1 MNAEIISVGTE
12 LLLGQTINTD
22 AAYIA
27 RELSGIG
34 VNLLYTTVV
43 GDNPARLRETL
54 ETAYRRSDLIITT
67 GGLGPTEDD
76 LTKETIAETAGKKL
90 VIDPVAKTMIEE
102 FFATRPDA
110 ASENQ
115 KKQALLPEGCTPF
128 ENRHGTAPGCAFETD
143 GGKTVIMLPGPP
155 SELVPML
162 EESAIPYLLNLEN
175 AIIYSRNIHVFGR
188 GEGAVAQTI
197 SDYVNLSNPT
207 VATYAKDGEMFV
219 RVTAK
224 AKTQAQA
231 EALCAPIVAEIE
243 DIVGDFVYTDRYES
257 LEELAVSLLSERGM
271 TLAAAESCTG
281 GLLAKRITDIPGAS
295 AVFGFGTVTYANE
308 AKEKLLGVRHET
320 LEAFGAVS
328 SETAREMAEG
338 VRKLAGSDLGIGI
351 TGIAGP
357 GGGTPE
363 KPVGLVYIALSDGKK
378 IYVSRMPGG
387 GKRAE
392 RGMIRIR
399 AASTALDLVRRYLTG
414 LLPDNT
420 DAEAKTGFFEAT
432 E

>member
-308 AKEKLLGVRHET
+308 AKEKLLGVRRET

-378 IYVSRMPGG
+378 TYVHRMPGG

-420 DAEAKTGFFEAT
+420 DAEAKTGFFEAI